1 MFTVNT
7 GSNLPENTNV
17 LIGDIPGA
25 DFNFEIANFKPE
37 DKVAYDEFFDV
48 IGTHSSV
55 VINNSPYEINAFRVI
70 PENNIDPEI
79 VEFDYSTM
87 SLDDKAK
94 IDAGA
99 QALINAAESQ
109 Q

>member
-1 MFTVNT
+1 M
-7 GSNLPENTNV
+7 V
-17 LIGDIPGA
+17 LKVPIFASSTARAKAP
-25 DFNFEIANFKPE
+25 KP
-37 DKVAYDEFFDV
+37 
-48 IGTHSSV
+48 
-55 VINNSPYEINAFRVI
+55 SP
-70 PENNIDPEI
+70 PEI